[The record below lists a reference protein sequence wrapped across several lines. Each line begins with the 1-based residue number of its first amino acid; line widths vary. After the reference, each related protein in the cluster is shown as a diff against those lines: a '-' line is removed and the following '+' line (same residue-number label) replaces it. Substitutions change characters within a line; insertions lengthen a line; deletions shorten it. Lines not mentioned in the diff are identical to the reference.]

1 MYIRGL
7 GEMNTLEY
15 KEKIIELIT
24 AIENEWILDRILKF
38 IQSDKTSKITNEW
51 IEKIVEL
58 LNKVEDSGKLEYLHT
73 FIRLFVEKWGC

>member
-38 IQSDKTSKITNEW
+38 IIGIT
-51 IEKIVEL
+51 K
-58 LNKVEDSGKLEYLHT
+58 
-73 FIRLFVEKWGC
+73 